1 MILRLPDY
9 CGEFRCSA
17 GKCSDSCCIGWEIDI
32 DDKTADYYMSLDGQF
47 GERLKKGISHND
59 VYSFALQNERCPF
72 LNEDNLCDIILNLGE
87 DKLCHICA
95 EHPRYYEW
103 FSGVK
108 EGGVG
113 LCCEEAA
120 RLVLEKGMT
129 EGYIEREVP
138 NEDCEEYE
146 EELYAFLFEARE
158 KIFSLFRN
166 KSVPFADCVT
176 RILAYADKIQE
187 QLDNYSYGE
196 VPEIAAVTEYKKS
209 VPDVKAILKIFGA
222 LEPIDEKWKPF
233 VVGVSKNS
241 DKYSYNPKYEP
252 YLRSAAIYFVWRYF
266 MKGVF
271 DEEILSKIRLAVI
284 SAAMLSVLFQLT
296 GADFEQCVML
306 AKNYSKETEY
316 SEENLEAIYDMCYTE
331 EVFSAEE
338 LIKFF

>member
-47 GERLKKGISHND
+47 GERFKKGISHND

-120 RLVLEKGMT
+120 RLVLEKGMA
-129 EGYIEREVP
+129 EGYIEREIP

-166 KSVPFADCVT
+166 KSVPFADCVI
-176 RILAYADKIQE
+176 RVLAYADKIQE

-196 VPEIAAVTEYKKS
+196 APEIAAVTEYKKS
-209 VPDVKAILKIFGA
+209 VPDVRTMLEIFGA

-233 VVGVSKNS
+233 VVGVSQNS

-316 SEENLEAIYDMCYTE
+316 SEENLEAIYDMCYIE
-331 EVFSAEE
+331 EIFSAEE

>member
-103 FSGVK
+103 FGGVK

-120 RLVLEKGMT
+120 RLILEKGMT
-129 EGYIEREVP
+129 EGYIEREILD
-138 NEDCEEYE
+138 EDCEDYDN
-146 EELYAFLFEARE
+146 ELYNFLFKARE
-158 KIFSLFRN
+158 NIFRLFRD
-166 KSVPFADCVT
+166 KSVS
-176 RILAYADKIQE
+176 LAECIARVLSYADKIQE
-187 QLDNYSYGE
+187 LIDNYDYES
-196 VPEIAAVTEYKKS
+196 VPDISEAVISEKAE
-209 VPDVKAILKIFGA
+209 PDVKAMLEIFGT
-222 LEPIDEKWKPF
+222 LEPIDEKWRPF
-233 VVGVSKNS
+233 VDGVSQNS

-296 GADFEQCVML
+296 DADFEQCVML

-331 EVFSAEE
+331 DIFSAEE

>member
-17 GKCSDSCCIGWEIDI
+17 GKCSDSCCIGWEIDV
-32 DDKTADYYMSLDGQF
+32 DDKTADYYMSVGGQF
-47 GERLKKGISHND
+47 GERLRNGISHND
-59 VYSFALQNERCPF
+59 VYSFALRNERCPF
-72 LNEDNLCDIILNLGE
+72 LNSDNLCDIILNLGE

-103 FSGVK
+103 FGVVK

-129 EGYIEREVP
+129 EGYIEREIP
-138 NEDCEEYE
+138 DEDCEDYDN
-146 EELYAFLFEARE
+146 ELYNFLFEARE
-158 KIFSLFRN
+158 KIFALFRDKSIALAECTARVLSYADEIQELIDN
-166 KSVPFADCVT
+166 YDYESVPD
-176 RILAYADKIQE
+176 IE
-187 QLDNYSYGE
+187 E
-196 VPEIAAVTEYKKS
+196 AVISEKAE
-209 VPDVKAILKIFGA
+209 PDVKAMLEIFSG

-233 VVGVSKNS
+233 VAQISENAH
-241 DKYSYNPKYEP
+241 KYFYNEKYEP
-252 YLRSAAIYFVWRYF
+252 YLRNVGIYFIWRYF

-271 DEEILSKIRLAVI
+271 DEEILSKVRLAAI
-284 SAAMLSVLFQLT
+284 SMAMLSVIFQRT
-296 GADFEQCVML
+296 DADSEQCIIL

-331 EVFSAEE
+331 EVFSEDK
-338 LIKFF
+338 IINFF